1 MAKQVKKPEFVE
13 IPQRKLELVWMNLDD
28 LVPYAG
34 NPRHNNES
42 AKMVAESIKMYGYIC
57 PITATAEHNII
68 LTGHTRLKAMRLLG
82 QTHAWVLKVWGMNEE
97 EIRGFVIADNRVGE
111 YSRWNYSA
119 IDRMVSETGNVDP
132 MMKKLGMS
140 SFRDNKSEL
149 EALIKGA
156 TGSPLDA
163 DGKYVAANEQQ

>member
-1 MAKQVKKPEFVE
+1 MANTDKKPVFVE
-13 IPQRKLELVWMNLDD
+13 IPQRKLELVLMNLDD
-28 LVPYAG
+28 LVPYSG

-57 PITATAEHNII
+57 PITATAENNII

-82 QTHAWVLKVWGMNEE
+82 QTHAYVLKVYGLSDE

-140 SFRDNKSEL
+140 SFKDNKEEL

-156 TGSPLDA
+156 EGSPLDA
-163 DGKYVAANEQQ
+163 DGNHVAAE

>member
-1 MAKQVKKPEFVE
+1 
-13 IPQRKLELVWMNLDD
+13 
-28 LVPYAG
+28 
-34 NPRHNNES
+34 
-42 AKMVAESIKMYGYIC
+42 
-57 PITATAEHNII
+57 
-68 LTGHTRLKAMRLLG
+68 MRLLG

-163 DGKYVAANEQQ
+163 DGTYVPPKENE

>member
-1 MAKQVKKPEFVE
+1 MAKTNKNPIN

-28 LVPYAG
+28 LVPYPG

-42 AKMVAESIKMYGYIC
+42 AKIVADSIKMYGYIC
-57 PITATAEHNII
+57 PITATAENNTI

-82 QTHAWVLKVWGMNEE
+82 QTHAWVIKVYGLTDE

-119 IDRMVSETGNVDP
+119 VDRMVSETSNNNP
-132 MMKKLGMS
+132 MLKKLGMS
-140 SFRDNKSEL
+140 SFKDNKSEL

-156 TGSPLDA
+156 EGSPLDA
-163 DGKYVAANEQQ
+163 DGNHVAAK

>member
-1 MAKQVKKPEFVE
+1 MAKTNKKPVFVE
-13 IPQRKLELVWMNLDD
+13 IPQRKLELVWMCLDD
-28 LVPYAG
+28 LVPYSG

-42 AKMVAESIKMYGYIC
+42 AKMVAESIKAYGYIC

-82 QTHAWVLKVWGMNEE
+82 QTHAYVLKVYGLSDE

-119 IDRMVSETGNVDP
+119 VDRMVSETGNVDP

-140 SFRDNKSEL
+140 SFKDNKSEL
-149 EALIKGA
+149 EDLIKGA
-156 TGSPLDA
+156 SGSPLDN
-163 DGKYVAANEQQ
+163 DGNYVAAE

>member
-1 MAKQVKKPEFVE
+1 MAKINKKQTPVD
-13 IPQRKLELVWMNLDD
+13 IPQRKLELIWMCLDD
-28 LVPYAG
+28 LTPYSG

-42 AKMVAESIKMYGYIC
+42 AKMVAESIKSYGYIC

-68 LTGHTRLKAMRLLG
+68 LTGHTRLKALRLLG
-82 QTHAWVLKVWGMNEE
+82 QTHAYVLKVYGLTDE

-119 IDRMVSETGNVDP
+119 VDRMVSETGNLDP

-140 SFRDNKSEL
+140 SFKDNKSEL

-156 TGSPLDA
+156 AGSPLDG
-163 DGKYVAANEQQ
+163 DGNYVAPE

>member
-1 MAKQVKKPEFVE
+1 MAKTNKKQTPVE
-13 IPQRKLELVWMNLDD
+13 IPQRKLELIWMCLDD
-28 LVPYAG
+28 LTPYSG

-42 AKMVAESIKMYGYIC
+42 AKMVAESIKSYGYIC

-68 LTGHTRLKAMRLLG
+68 LTGHTRLKALRLLG
-82 QTHAWVLKVWGMNEE
+82 QTHAYVLKVYGLTDE

-119 IDRMVSETGNVDP
+119 VDRMVSETGNLDP

-140 SFRDNKSEL
+140 SFKDNKSEL
-149 EALIKGA
+149 EDLIKGVA
-156 TGSPLDA
+156 GSPLDG
-163 DGKYVAANEQQ
+163 DGNYVAPE

>member
-1 MAKQVKKPEFVE
+1 MAKTNKKQTPVE
-13 IPQRKLELVWMNLDD
+13 IPQRKLELIWMCLDD
-28 LVPYAG
+28 LTPYSG

-42 AKMVAESIKMYGYIC
+42 AKMVAESIKSYGYIC

-68 LTGHTRLKAMRLLG
+68 LTGHTRLKALRLLG
-82 QTHAWVLKVWGMNEE
+82 QTHAYVLKVYGLTDE

-119 IDRMVSETGNVDP
+119 VDRMVSETGNLDP

-140 SFRDNKSEL
+140 SFKDNKSEL
-149 EALIKGA
+149 ADLIKGA
-156 TGSPLDA
+156 AGSPLDG
-163 DGKYVAANEQQ
+163 DGNYVAPE

>member
-1 MAKQVKKPEFVE
+1 MAKSTKKPEFVE

-28 LVPYAG
+28 LVPYSG

-82 QTHAWVLKVWGMNEE
+82 QTHAWVLKVYDMTED

-119 IDRMVSETGNVDP
+119 VDRMVSETGNVDP

-140 SFRDNKSEL
+140 SFKDNKAEL
-149 EALIKGA
+149 EAMIAGA
-156 TGSPLDA
+156 AGSPLDA
-163 DGKYVAANEQQ
+163 DGNHVAAE

>member
-1 MAKQVKKPEFVE
+1 MAKTDKKPVFVE

-28 LVPYAG
+28 LVPYSG

-57 PITATAEHNII
+57 PITATGENNII
-68 LTGHTRLKAMRLLG
+68 LTGHTRLKALRLLG
-82 QTHAWVLKVWGMNEE
+82 QTHEWVIKVWGMTDD

-119 IDRMVSETGNVDP
+119 VDRMVSETGNVDP

-140 SFRDNKSEL
+140 SFKDNKAEL
-149 EALIKGA
+149 EDLIKGA
-156 TGSPLDA
+156 SGSPLDD
-163 DGKYVAANEQQ
+163 DGNYVAAE

>member
-1 MAKQVKKPEFVE
+1 MARQAKKITP
-13 IPQRKLELVWMNLDD
+13 IPIPDRKLELVWMNLDD

-57 PITATAEHNII
+57 PISATAEHNII

-82 QTHAWVLKVWGMNEE
+82 QTHAWVLKVWGMTEE
-97 EIRGFVIADNRVGE
+97 EIRGFVIVDNRVGE

-119 IDRMVSETGNVDP
+119 VDRMVTETGNNDP
-132 MMKKLGMS
+132 ILKKMGMS
-140 SFRDNKSEL
+140 SFKDNKAEL
-149 EALIKGA
+149 EAMIAG
-156 TGSPLDA
+156 TEDSPIDN
-163 DGKYVAANEQQ
+163 DGNYVAPEES